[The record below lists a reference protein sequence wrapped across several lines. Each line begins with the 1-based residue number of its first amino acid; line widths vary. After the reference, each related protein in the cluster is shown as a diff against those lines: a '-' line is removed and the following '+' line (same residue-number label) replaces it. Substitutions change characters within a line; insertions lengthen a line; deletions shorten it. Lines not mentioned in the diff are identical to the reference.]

1 MFFLYGACK
10 LLVDAVLVAKFSRGM
25 FFCTQIKAWWG
36 HCAPPQ
42 QGGAQ
47 RAWVGDCHYKI
58 ARPGRFCRW
67 IGRFSGR
74 SFLRKNPEP
83 VYSPNPVFFVIT
95 IQLDIAHTVGI
106 AAVLLVVGE
115 FIKKRVGLL
124 SRYFI
129 PGPIIGGVLFS
140 LIALVGYQTGSFEL
154 VFYDTLRAFLLLVFF
169 TTIGFSA
176 SFELLKKGGVGVALF
191 LAAAVGLVLLQ
202 NAVGAAL
209 ASLLGVH
216 PLIGLAAGSIALTGG
231 HGTAA
236 AFGPL
241 LEQAGAVGALPA
253 AIAAATYG
261 LVAGCV
267 VGGPV
272 GTLLMRRHGLHGP
285 HAAMAST
292 PARATPVGSP
302 GTANPQAETHGVPMA
317 MYATILICVAI
328 GAGTLL
334 VDWLK
339 MVGITLPAYLGPML
353 VAAVLRN
360 VIDWRNGHLPMPQFE
375 VVGQVSLAFFLAMAL
390 MSMKLWELAQVAGP
404 LLVILVVQTA
414 LMCAYAYCVTFRV
427 MGRDY
432 DAAVIAAGHCGFGMG
447 ATPNAMANMQA
458 FTSANGPS
466 LKAFFVIPLV
476 GSLFIDFFN
485 AVIITGFM
493 NYLK

>member
-1 MFFLYGACK
+1 MINL
-10 LLVDAVLVAKFSRGM
+10 
-25 FFCTQIKAWWG
+25 
-36 HCAPPQ
+36 
-42 QGGAQ
+42 
-47 RAWVGDCHYKI
+47 
-58 ARPGRFCRW
+58 
-67 IGRFSGR
+67 
-74 SFLRKNPEP
+74 
-83 VYSPNPVFFVIT
+83 
-95 IQLDIAHTVGI
+95 QLDIALTVGI

-115 FIKKRVGLL
+115 FIKGRVGVL

-140 LIALVGYQTGSFEL
+140 LVALVGHETGSFTFQ
-154 VFYDTLRAFLLLVFF
+154 FYDNMRAFLLLVFF

-191 LAAAVGLVLLQ
+191 LAAAIGLVLVQ
-202 NAVGAAL
+202 NTLGAAM
-209 ASLLGVH
+209 AAGLGIN

-231 HGTAA
+231 HGTSA

-267 VGGPV
+267 IGGPV
-272 GTLLMRRHGLHGP
+272 GTLLMRRNGLRGP
-285 HAAMAST
+285 VALAPEAQKMQPVAGHIETAPGAGETNHAT
-292 PARATPVGSP
+292 V
-302 GTANPQAETHGVPMA
+302 

-334 VDWLK
+334 VNGLK
-339 MVGITLPAYLGPML
+339 DLGVTLPAYLGPML
-353 VAAVLRN
+353 VAAMLRN
-360 VIDWRNGHLPMPQFE
+360 LIDWRNWRLPLPQFE
-375 VVGQVSLAFFLAMAL
+375 VVGNVSLAFFLVMAL
-390 MSMKLWELAQVAGP
+390 MSMRLWELAQVAGP
-404 LLVILVVQTA
+404 LLVILLMQTA
-414 LMCAYAYCVTFRV
+414 VVFAYTYFVTFRV
-427 MGRDY
+427 MGSDY

-458 FTSANGPS
+458 FAGANGPS